1 MPSVMITG
9 ASRGIGLECA
19 RQFAEGGWRVYATCR
34 DPFEAGE
41 LRRLDEQLDHISMHR
56 LDVTAPAQVATLA
69 RGLPTAKIDVLLHS
83 AGVWLDMDST
93 LRIGKLRFEDWEET
107 MQVNVLG
114 PARVTDAMIEQVA
127 RSDRRL
133 VVGISSDMGCVS
145 NITSPGSYAY
155 RASKAGMNAMF
166 HGMAHELRRRDVG
179 VLLLHPGWV
188 RTAMGGESA
197 TLSPAESAKGLM
209 ARIEEFSMEQTGK
222 IYSYNGRE
230 LKW

>member
-1 MPSVMITG
+1 MITG

-19 RQFAEGGWRVYATCR
+19 RQFAERGWRVYATCR

-56 LDVTAPAQVATLA
+56 LDVTDPAQVATLA
-69 RGLPTAKIDVLLHS
+69 RGLPTAKIDVLLHN
-83 AGVWLDMDST
+83 AGVWLDMDAT

-107 MQVNVLG
+107 FQVNVLG
-114 PARVTDAMIEQVA
+114 AARVTDAMIEQVA
-127 RSDRRL
+127 RSERRL
-133 VVGISSDMGCVS
+133 VVGITSDMGCVS

-155 RASKAGMNAMF
+155 RASKAGLNAVL
-166 HGMAHELRRRDVG
+166 HGMAHELKRRDVG

-188 RTAMGGESA
+188 RTAMGGDSA
-197 TLSPAESAKGLM
+197 ALSPAESIKGM
-209 ARIEEFSMEQTGK
+209 IARIDEFTMEKTGK